1 MIEED
6 GETYWKDPKTN
17 EVFDMDKELV
27 GIFDPKDGRIGF
39 YEEDEE
45 EDDETAEL
53 KSIEEEEEEEEEY
66 DA

>member
-17 EVFDMDKELV
+17 EVFDNDKELV
-27 GIFDPKDGRIGF
+27 GLFDPADGRIGF
-39 YEEDEE
+39 YEEE

-53 KSIEEEEEEEEEY
+53 ESIEEDEEEY
-66 DA
+66 EA